1 MKTFLMIIGAVMIL
15 EGIPYFTMPGSV
27 KGVAEKLL
35 EMDSRTLRMIGFAL
49 MIGGLAL
56 VALARP

>member
-15 EGIPYFTMPGSV
+15 EGIPYFTMPGAV

-35 EMDSRTLRMIGFAL
+35 EMDSRTLRTIGFAL

-56 VALARP
+56 VALTRP